1 MLKNAALYLHW
12 RLNPYE
18 WLFFFLVGTA
28 VSIRLDTAVRDMA
41 VNDKVQPLKDLNRV
55 DPIFLE
61 LKNLSDRFGGFDK
74 CQLTA
79 DLVDTHDISV
89 VFKPIKTQYLDACK
103 QVAEIIVAF
112 INSPAKS
119 ELEPTK
125 AMLAVAILKD
135 RSRTFL
141 PRAEYLMAKRRKKRS
156 EHHEHEPFYYEY
168 DDDDYYTYEF
178 SEGNRKR
185 IQLNLLF
192 LTFSSFFCST
202 NLIFNCNLI

>member
-1 MLKNAALYLHW
+1 M
-12 RLNPYE
+12 
-18 WLFFFLVGTA
+18 
-28 VSIRLDTAVRDMA
+28 SIRLDTAVRDMA

-89 VFKPIKTQYLDACK
+89 MFKPIKTQDLDACK

-125 AMLAVAILKD
+125 AMLAVAVLKD

-141 PRAEYLMAKRRKKRS
+141 PKAEYMMAKRRKKRS

-192 LTFSSFFCST
+192 LTFSSLFCST
-202 NLIFNCNLI
+202 NLIFNCYLI